1 MQLTDS
7 VEQRFRQG
15 LGDAA
20 TAPLGLAVSGGGDSV
35 ALLHLAVGAGCPV
48 AVATVD
54 HGLRAEAAEEAAMVA
69 RSCAALGVPH
79 ETLHW
84 RWDGRGNLPDAAR
97 RGRTALLAGWA
108 KARGLSAVA
117 LGHTRDD
124 VAETLLMRLDRD
136 AGVDGLAAM
145 SARREVQGV
154 AFIRPLLAVGR
165 GELRDWLSARGID
178 WADDPTNTDM
188 RYTRARTRA
197 RLAEQGGAEGLAALA
212 QGWRLL
218 RDALEAQAA
227 RFVRHAVRID
237 RGDVLV
243 DRAAFADAPE
253 ETRRR
258 VVLAALRWL
267 ASADYGPRGPAL
279 SRFLA
284 SLTEGRPSALAGCR
298 ALIQGPTLRLTR
310 EARSVATSE
319 TPLGSLWDGRWHVE
333 GPEIKDL
340 TVRFTGEDG
349 LRLCPDWRATG
360 IPRAALIAAP
370 AVWRGGDLVAAPLA
384 GKGAGWRAR
393 VVPPD
398 GLLANAALSH

>member
-20 TAPLGLAVSGGGDSV
+20 SAPLGLAVSGGGDSV
-35 ALLHLAVGAGCPV
+35 ALLHLVVGAGCKV

-54 HGLRAEAAEEAAMVA
+54 HGLRAEAAQEAAMVA
-69 RSCAALGVPH
+69 RACAALGVAH
-79 ETLHW
+79 DTLHW
-84 RWDGRGNLPDAAR
+84 RWDGRGNLSDAAR
-97 RGRTALLAGWA
+97 RGRLDLLAGWA
-108 KARGLSAVA
+108 KARGLGAVA

-145 SARREVQGV
+145 SARRVVHGT
-154 AFIRPLLAVGR
+154 AFLRPLLAVGR
-165 GELRDWLSARGID
+165 GELRDWLAARGID

-188 RYTRARTRA
+188 RYARARARA
-197 RLAEQGGAEGLAALA
+197 RLAAQGGAEGLAALA
-212 QGWRLL
+212 QGWRIL
-218 RDALEAQAA
+218 RDALEEEAA
-227 RFVRHAVRID
+227 ALARRAVRID
-237 RGDVLV
+237 RGDVLI
-243 DRAAFADAPE
+243 DGATFAAAGDDS
-253 ETRRR
+253 RRR

-284 SLTEGRPSALAGCR
+284 SLAQGRPAALAGCR
-298 ALIQGPTLRLTR
+298 ALPQAGTMRLTR
-310 EARSVATSE
+310 EARAVAALE

-340 TVRFTGEDG
+340 TLRLTGEDG

-360 IPRAALIAAP
+360 LPRATLIAAP

-384 GKGAGWRAR
+384 GKGAGWRVWA
-393 VVPPD
+393 VPPD
-398 GLLANAALSH
+398 GLLGNAALSH